1 MDEKKPINWI
11 GNIYNQGIFEKKWR
25 NHFFWQPY
33 TKIQIENLSLLI
45 SEICV
50 EFNIPKTC
58 IGHNVKV
65 DGIEKFEG
73 IVSKSNYDSEYTDLS
88 PAFDFEELKKL
99 LEDESV

>member
-1 MDEKKPINWI
+1 
-11 GNIYNQGIFEKKWR
+11 
-25 NHFFWQPY
+25 
-33 TKIQIENLSLLI
+33 
-45 SEICV
+45 
-50 EFNIPKTC
+50 
-58 IGHNVKV
+58 V